1 MAESPE
7 VPKRKEVRKRN
18 LFNYKGHKTASD
30 VHQFKFEK
38 HKRSVLLTKEYCEE
52 LDYFTKVDLP
62 VIARLDHQTA
72 ILAYKTLNLA
82 SKPVFS
88 GALDHR
94 INVLDLKKV

>member
-7 VPKRKEVRKRN
+7 VPKRKEARKRN

-62 VIARLDHQTA
+62 VIARLDH
-72 ILAYKTLNLA
+72 
-82 SKPVFS
+82 
-88 GALDHR
+88 
-94 INVLDLKKV
+94 